1 MEYSNMTDLRQI
13 EWIKQRLE
21 TAIDTLQEIG
31 ESSEYN
37 ALKTSIVAK
46 TGGLVLEDVIRE
58 ANRFSKGVNDLETQ
72 AEGEEETEREEEE
85 EI

>member
-31 ESSEYN
+31 ESSEYE
-37 ALKTSIVAK
+37 ALKALIVEK
-46 TGGLVLEDVIRE
+46 TGGLELEDVLQD
-58 ANRFSKGVNDLETQ
+58 ANRFRKGVDDLETQ
-72 AEGEEETEREEEE
+72 AEGEEEAEKEE

>member
-1 MEYSNMTDLRQI
+1 MQSQDMTDLRQI

-21 TAIDTLQEIG
+21 TVIDALEEIG

-37 ALKTSIVAK
+37 ALKALIVAK
-46 TGGLVLEDVIRE
+46 TGGLELEDVIRN
-58 ANRFSKGVNDLETQ
+58 ASRFSKGVDDIETQ
-72 AEGEEETEREEEE
+72 AEEQEETEGQE